1 MFYREK
7 RKGATLAYVIVV
19 LAIIAVIGTA
29 IVSLSL
35 TNYKAMIVHGKKTQ
49 NLYMSESGLDKV
61 QKALDILTAKAITY
75 GNDAVAKEDASLS
88 AEEDLKLGGNKTEDG
103 YKKISSEKE
112 ESQNKIFKKAYKEYI
127 IKQLNPNSE
136 VSKNEKVFLLQ
147 HNKVK
152 FNNNLIKMA
161 EEDKNK
167 EKNEEGNYDITL
179 IDINNKKVS
188 NGSILSGIL
197 NFKTISD
204 NDKKE
209 EISLRLD
216 SKFNVKESD
225 GDKNYKDVSLTFN
238 IEVPDYNGAYKI
250 EEFPLYNVCSN
261 GLVVGENLNVGTGST
276 LNVDGGIFVSANVV
290 KEKKFTIGSMVNKK
304 EGDGVVING
313 GTLSV
318 NNGSLVSKNDIR
330 LGGEGSNLKVG
341 CETEENKDNKSNLNL
356 NDESKKA
363 HSNLNNNLGVY
374 TGNLGIN
381 GNKIGFDKEVSN
393 GNIISNYP
401 VYAMNDLILNGE
413 KSSINLNCGFYGINS
428 NRSQDELTGKINNS
442 SAIIV
447 NTDDIG
453 SGSSINIGQEAII
466 MGTAYINTTP
476 EAYQTGESVSVKGN
490 YIAYTVDNGNV
501 EFKYYNPLQ
510 LAKLDSVDEKAK
522 YFKDN
527 IKNAKGNIHLDG
539 ISLPDNTT
547 SIGATISNN
556 EVKLNNKNATL
567 DNITDI
573 SINQVEKYEKAINY
587 IGSLINTKN
596 NENSEIEFPDQE
608 VRKIVDIKESDGKL
622 TKAIIYID
630 SKNDKGGT
638 LTIKDG
644 KSTEVRDNE
653 INLGN
658 GIGAGIIVTKKN
670 IILDSKDKNLK
681 LKFNGT
687 IITAGNLDVKESNK
701 IDLVYDDNI
710 IKKIISQ
717 NYDYFKNL
725 FRGQVCNNFITIKSQ
740 TNMSD
745 NTLNLVKTSNWEVN

>member
-75 GNDAVAKEDASLS
+75 GNDAVAKEDTSLS
-88 AEEDLKLGGNKTEDG
+88 AEEDLKSGDNKTEDG

-136 VSKNEKVFLLQ
+136 VIKNEKVFLLEN
-147 HNKVK
+147 NKVK
-152 FNNNLIKMA
+152 FNNNLIKMDK
-161 EEDKNK
+161 EDKNK

-179 IDINNKKVS
+179 IDINNKKIS
-188 NGSILSGIL
+188 NGSGLNGIL
-197 NFKTISD
+197 NFKTIPD

-261 GLVVGENLNVGTGST
+261 GLVVGENLNVGKGST

-341 CETEENKDNKSNLNL
+341 CETENNKSNLNL
-356 NDESKKA
+356 NDESKKS

-381 GNKIGFDKEVSN
+381 GDKIGFDKDVSK

-413 KSSINLNCGFYGINS
+413 KSSINLNEGFYGINS
-428 NRSQDELTGKINNS
+428 NRTEDKLTGKINNS

-466 MGTAYINTTP
+466 MGTAYINTKP

-527 IKNAKGNIHLDG
+527 IKNAKETTHLEG

-596 NENSEIEFPDQE
+596 NDNSEIEFPDKE
-608 VRKIVDIKESDGKL
+608 VRKIVDIKDSDGKL

-630 SKNDKGGT
+630 SENDKGGN
-638 LTIKDG
+638 LTIKYG
-644 KSTEVRDNE
+644 NSTDVTDNE
-653 INLGN
+653 ISLGN

-670 IILDSKDKNLK
+670 VILDSKDKS

-687 IITAGNLDVKESNK
+687 IITADNLDVKESKK
-701 IDLVYDDNI
+701 IDLVYDDNL

-717 NYDYFKNL
+717 NYDSFKNL

>member
-35 TNYKAMIVHGKKTQ
+35 TNYKAMIVHSKKTQ

-75 GNDAVAKEDASLS
+75 GNDAVAKEDTSLS
-88 AEEDLKLGGNKTEDG
+88 AEEDLKSGDNKTEDG

-136 VSKNEKVFLLQ
+136 VIKNEKVFLLEN
-147 HNKVK
+147 NKVK
-152 FNNNLIKMA
+152 FNNNLIKMDK
-161 EEDKNK
+161 EDKNK

-179 IDINNKKVS
+179 IDINNKKIS
-188 NGSILSGIL
+188 NGSSLSGIL

-261 GLVVGENLNVGTGST
+261 GLVVGENLNVGKGST

-341 CETEENKDNKSNLNL
+341 CETENNKSNLNL
-356 NDESKKA
+356 NDESKKS

-381 GNKIGFDKEVSN
+381 GDKIGFDKDVSK

-413 KSSINLNCGFYGINS
+413 KSSINLNEGFYGINS
-428 NRSQDELTGKINNS
+428 NRTEDKLTGKINNS

-466 MGTAYINTTP
+466 MGTAYINTKP

-527 IKNAKGNIHLDG
+527 IKNAKETTHLEG

-596 NENSEIEFPDQE
+596 NDNSEIEFPDKE
-608 VRKIVDIKESDGKL
+608 VRKIVDIKDSDGKL

-630 SKNDKGGT
+630 SENDKGGN
-638 LTIKDG
+638 LTIKYG
-644 KSTEVRDNE
+644 NSTDVTDNE
-653 INLGN
+653 ISLGN

-670 IILDSKDKNLK
+670 VILDSKDKS

-687 IITAGNLDVKESNK
+687 IITADNLDVKESKK
-701 IDLVYDDNI
+701 IDLVYDDNL

-717 NYDYFKNL
+717 NYDSFKNL

>member
-1 MFYREK
+1 MFCRKK

-88 AEEDLKLGGNKTEDG
+88 SEEDLKSGGNKTDDG

-136 VSKNEKVFLLQ
+136 VSKNEKVFLLEN
-147 HNKVK
+147 NKVK

-188 NGSILSGIL
+188 NGSGLSGIL
-197 NFKTISD
+197 NFKTTSD
-204 NDKKE
+204 KDKKE
-209 EISLRLD
+209 EVSLRLD

-225 GDKNYKDVSLTFN
+225 GNKNYKDVSLTFN

-261 GLVVGENLNVGTGST
+261 GLVVGENLNIGTGST
-276 LNVDGGIFVSANVV
+276 LNVEGGIFVSANVV
-290 KEKKFTIGSMVNKK
+290 KDKEDLTSGNIVNKK
-304 EGDGVVING
+304 DGDGVVING

-341 CETEENKDNKSNLNL
+341 CETENSENNKSNLNL
-356 NDESKKA
+356 NDESKKSN
-363 HSNLNNNLGVY
+363 SNLNNNLGVY

-381 GNKIGFDKEVSN
+381 GDKIGFDKDVSK

-413 KSSINLNCGFYGINS
+413 KSSINLNDGFYGLNS
-428 NRSQDELTGKINNS
+428 NRTEDKLTGKINNS

-453 SGSSINIGQEAII
+453 NGSSIKIGQEAII
-466 MGTAYINTTP
+466 MGTAYINTKP

-490 YIAYTVDNGNV
+490 YIAYTVDDGKV

-527 IKNAKGNIHLDG
+527 IKNAKETIHLDG
-539 ISLPDNTT
+539 ISLPNNTT

-556 EVKLNNKNATL
+556 EVRQNNDNL
-567 DNITDI
+567 DKTTGVR
-573 SINQVEKYEKAINY
+573 INQVNQYEKAINY
-587 IGSLINTKN
+587 IGSLINKTN
-596 NENSEIEFPDQE
+596 NDNSEIEFPDKE
-608 VRKIVDIKESDGKL
+608 VRKIVNIKESDGKL

-630 SKNDKGGT
+630 SKDDKGGN
-638 LTIKDG
+638 LTIKYG
-644 KSTEVRDNE
+644 NSTDVTDNE

-670 IILDSKDKNLK
+670 VILDSKDKS

-687 IITAGNLDVKESNK
+687 IITADNLDVKESKK

-717 NYDYFKNL
+717 NYNYFKNL

>member
-75 GNDAVAKEDASLS
+75 GNDAVAKEDTSLS
-88 AEEDLKLGGNKTEDG
+88 AEEDLKSGDNKTEDG

-136 VSKNEKVFLLQ
+136 VIKNEKVFLLEN
-147 HNKVK
+147 NKVK
-152 FNNNLIKMA
+152 FNNNLIKMDK
-161 EEDKNK
+161 EDKNK

-188 NGSILSGIL
+188 NGSGLNGIL
-197 NFKTISD
+197 NFKTIPD
-204 NDKKE
+204 DDKKE

-261 GLVVGENLNVGTGST
+261 GLVVGENLNVGKGST

-341 CETEENKDNKSNLNL
+341 CETENNKSNLNL
-356 NDESKKA
+356 NDESKKS

-381 GNKIGFDKEVSN
+381 GDKIGFDKDVSK

-413 KSSINLNCGFYGINS
+413 KSSINLNEGFYGINS
-428 NRSQDELTGKINNS
+428 NRTEDKLTGKINNS

-466 MGTAYINTTP
+466 MGTAYINTKP

-527 IKNAKGNIHLDG
+527 IKNAKETTHLEG

-596 NENSEIEFPDQE
+596 NENSEIEFPDKE
-608 VRKIVDIKESDGKL
+608 VRKIVDIKDSDGKL

-630 SKNDKGGT
+630 SENDKGGN
-638 LTIKDG
+638 LTIKYG
-644 KSTEVRDNE
+644 NSTDVTDNE
-653 INLGN
+653 ISLGN

-670 IILDSKDKNLK
+670 VILDSKDKS

-687 IITAGNLDVKESNK
+687 IITADNLDVKESKK
-701 IDLVYDDNI
+701 IDLVYDDNL

-717 NYDYFKNL
+717 NYDSFKNL

>member
-1 MFYREK
+1 MFYSKK

-88 AEEDLKLGGNKTEDG
+88 AEEDLKSGGNKTEDG

-261 GLVVGENLNVGTGST
+261 GLVVGENLNVGTKST

-330 LGGEGSNLKVG
+330 LGGKDSNLKVG
-341 CETEENKDNKSNLNL
+341 CETEENKNNKSNLNL

-413 KSSINLNCGFYGINS
+413 KSSINLNDGFYGINS

-453 SGSSINIGQEAII
+453 NGSSINIGQEAII

-510 LAKLDSVDEKAK
+510 LAKLDSVDEKSK

-527 IKNAKGNIHLDG
+527 IKNANGTIHLDG

-573 SINQVEKYEKAINY
+573 SINQVDKYEKAINY

-596 NENSEIEFPDQE
+596 NDNSEIEFPDKE

-670 IILDSKDKNLK
+670 VILDSKNKN

-687 IITAGNLDVKESNK
+687 IITAGNLDVKGSNK
-701 IDLVYDDNI
+701 IDLIYDDNI

-717 NYDYFKNL
+717 NYDSFKNL

-745 NTLNLVKTSNWEVN
+745 NTLNLVKTSNWKVN

>member
-75 GNDAVAKEDASLS
+75 GNDAVAKEDTSLS
-88 AEEDLKLGGNKTEDG
+88 AEEDLKSGDNKTEDG

-136 VSKNEKVFLLQ
+136 VIKNEKVFLLEN
-147 HNKVK
+147 NKVK
-152 FNNNLIKMA
+152 FNNNLIKMDK
-161 EEDKNK
+161 EDKNK

-179 IDINNKKVS
+179 IDINNKKIS
-188 NGSILSGIL
+188 NGSSLSGIL

-261 GLVVGENLNVGTGST
+261 GLVVGENLNVGKGST

-341 CETEENKDNKSNLNL
+341 CETENNKSNLNL
-356 NDESKKA
+356 NDESKKS

-381 GNKIGFDKEVSN
+381 GDKIGFDKDVSK

-413 KSSINLNCGFYGINS
+413 KSSINLNEGFYGINS
-428 NRSQDELTGKINNS
+428 NRTEDKLTGKINNS

-466 MGTAYINTTP
+466 MGTAYINTKP

-527 IKNAKGNIHLDG
+527 IKNAKETTHLEG

-596 NENSEIEFPDQE
+596 NDNSEIEFPDKE
-608 VRKIVDIKESDGKL
+608 VRKIVDIKDSDGKL

-630 SKNDKGGT
+630 SENDKGGN
-638 LTIKDG
+638 LTIKYG
-644 KSTEVRDNE
+644 NSTDVTDNE
-653 INLGN
+653 ISLGN

-670 IILDSKDKNLK
+670 VILDSKDKS

-687 IITAGNLDVKESNK
+687 IITADNLDVKESKK
-701 IDLVYDDNI
+701 IDLVYDDNL

-717 NYDYFKNL
+717 NYDSFKNL

>member
-1 MFYREK
+1 MFYSKK

-88 AEEDLKLGGNKTEDG
+88 SEEDLKSGGNKTDDG

-136 VSKNEKVFLLQ
+136 VSKNEKVFLLEN
-147 HNKVK
+147 NKVK

-188 NGSILSGIL
+188 NGSGLSGIL
-197 NFKTISD
+197 NFKTTSD
-204 NDKKE
+204 KDKNE
-209 EISLRLD
+209 EVSLRLD

-225 GDKNYKDVSLTFN
+225 GHKNYKDVSLTFN

-261 GLVVGENLNVGTGST
+261 GLVIGENLNIGTGST
-276 LNVDGGIFVSANVV
+276 LNVEGGIFVSANVV
-290 KEKKFTIGSMVNKK
+290 KDKEDLTSGNMVNKK
-304 EGDGVVING
+304 DGDGVVING

-341 CETEENKDNKSNLNL
+341 CETENSKNNKSNLNL
-356 NDESKKA
+356 NDESKKSN
-363 HSNLNNNLGVY
+363 SNLNNNLGVY

-381 GNKIGFDKEVSN
+381 GDKIGFDKDVSK

-413 KSSINLNCGFYGINS
+413 KSSINLNDGFYGLNS
-428 NRSQDELTGKINNS
+428 NRTEDKLTGKINNS

-453 SGSSINIGQEAII
+453 NGSSIKIGQEAII
-466 MGTAYINTTP
+466 MGTAYINTKP
-476 EAYQTGESVSVKGN
+476 EAYQTGESVSIKGN

-527 IKNAKGNIHLDG
+527 IKNAKGTIHLDG
-539 ISLPDNTT
+539 ISLPNNTT

-556 EVKLNNKNATL
+556 EVRQNNDNL
-567 DNITDI
+567 DKTTGVR
-573 SINQVEKYEKAINY
+573 INQVNQYEKAINY
-587 IGSLINTKN
+587 IGSLINTTN
-596 NENSEIEFPDQE
+596 NDNSEIEFPDKE
-608 VRKIVDIKESDGKL
+608 VRKIVNIKESDGKL

-630 SKNDKGGT
+630 SKNDKDGN
-638 LTIKDG
+638 LTIKYGD
-644 KSTEVRDNE
+644 STDVTDNE

-670 IILDSKDKNLK
+670 VILDSKDKS

-687 IITAGNLDVKESNK
+687 IITAGNLDVKGSNK

-717 NYDYFKNL
+717 NYNYSKNL

>member
-1 MFYREK
+1 
-7 RKGATLAYVIVV
+7 
-19 LAIIAVIGTA
+19 
-29 IVSLSL
+29 
-35 TNYKAMIVHGKKTQ
+35 
-49 NLYMSESGLDKV
+49 
-61 QKALDILTAKAITY
+61 
-75 GNDAVAKEDASLS
+75 
-88 AEEDLKLGGNKTEDG
+88 
-103 YKKISSEKE
+103 
-112 ESQNKIFKKAYKEYI
+112 
-127 IKQLNPNSE
+127 
-136 VSKNEKVFLLQ
+136 
-147 HNKVK
+147 
-152 FNNNLIKMA
+152 
-161 EEDKNK
+161 NK

-188 NGSILSGIL
+188 NGSGLNGIL
-197 NFKTISD
+197 NFKTIPD
-204 NDKKE
+204 DDKKE

-216 SKFNVKESD
+216 SKFNVKELD

-341 CETEENKDNKSNLNL
+341 CETENNKSNLNL
-356 NDESKKA
+356 NDESKKS

-381 GNKIGFDKEVSN
+381 GDKIGFDKDVSK

-413 KSSINLNCGFYGINS
+413 KSSINLNEGFYGINS
-428 NRSQDELTGKINNS
+428 NRTEDKLTGKINNS

-466 MGTAYINTTP
+466 MGTAYINTKP

-527 IKNAKGNIHLDG
+527 IKNAKETTHLEG

-596 NENSEIEFPDQE
+596 NDNSEIEFPDKE
-608 VRKIVDIKESDGKL
+608 VRKIVDIKDSDGKL

-630 SKNDKGGT
+630 SENDKGGN
-638 LTIKDG
+638 LTIKYG
-644 KSTEVRDNE
+644 NSTDVTDNE
-653 INLGN
+653 ISLGN

-670 IILDSKDKNLK
+670 VILDSKDKS

-687 IITAGNLDVKESNK
+687 IITADNLDVKESKK
-701 IDLVYDDNI
+701 IDLVYDDNL

-717 NYDYFKNL
+717 NYDSFK
-725 FRGQVCNNFITIKSQ
+725 
-740 TNMSD
+740 
-745 NTLNLVKTSNWEVN
+745 

>member
-1 MFYREK
+1 MFYSKK

-75 GNDAVAKEDASLS
+75 GNDAVAKEDALLS
-88 AEEDLKLGGNKTEDG
+88 SEEDLKSGGNKTEDG

-188 NGSILSGIL
+188 NGSSLSGSL

-276 LNVDGGIFVSANVV
+276 LNVDGGIFVSANVI

-596 NENSEIEFPDQE
+596 NDNSEIEFPDQE

-670 IILDSKDKNLK
+670 VILDSKN

-687 IITAGNLDVKESNK
+687 IITAGNLDVKESKK

-717 NYDYFKNL
+717 NYDSFKNL

>member
-75 GNDAVAKEDASLS
+75 GNDAVAKEDTSLS
-88 AEEDLKLGGNKTEDG
+88 AEEDLKSGDNKTEDG

-136 VSKNEKVFLLQ
+136 VIKNEKVFLLEN
-147 HNKVK
+147 NKVK
-152 FNNNLIKMA
+152 FNNNLIKMDK
-161 EEDKNK
+161 EDKNK

-179 IDINNKKVS
+179 IDINNKKIS
-188 NGSILSGIL
+188 NGSSLSGIL

-261 GLVVGENLNVGTGST
+261 GLVVGENLNVGKGST

-341 CETEENKDNKSNLNL
+341 CETENNKSNLNL
-356 NDESKKA
+356 NDESKKS

-381 GNKIGFDKEVSN
+381 GDKIGFDKDVSK

-413 KSSINLNCGFYGINS
+413 KSSINLNEGFYGINS
-428 NRSQDELTGKINNS
+428 NRTEDKLTGKINNS

-466 MGTAYINTTP
+466 MGTAYINTKP

-510 LAKLDSVDEKAK
+510 LVKLNSVDEKAK

-527 IKNAKGNIHLDG
+527 IKNAKGTTHLEG

-596 NENSEIEFPDQE
+596 NENSEIEFPDKE
-608 VRKIVDIKESDGKL
+608 VRKIVDIKDSDGKL

-630 SKNDKGGT
+630 SENDKGGN
-638 LTIKDG
+638 LTIKYG
-644 KSTEVRDNE
+644 NSTDVTDNE
-653 INLGN
+653 ISLGN

-670 IILDSKDKNLK
+670 VILDSKDKS

-687 IITAGNLDVKESNK
+687 IITAGNLDVKESK
-701 IDLVYDDNI
+701 KFDLVYDDNI

-717 NYDYFKNL
+717 NYDSFKNL

>member
-1 MFYREK
+1 MFCRKK

-88 AEEDLKLGGNKTEDG
+88 SEEDLKSGGNKTDDG

-127 IKQLNPNSE
+127 IKELNPNSE
-136 VSKNEKVFLLQ
+136 VSKNEKVFLLEN
-147 HNKVK
+147 NKVK

-188 NGSILSGIL
+188 NGSGLSGIL
-197 NFKTISD
+197 NFKTTSD
-204 NDKKE
+204 KDKKE
-209 EISLRLD
+209 EVSLRLD

-225 GDKNYKDVSLTFN
+225 GNKNYKDVSLTFN

-261 GLVVGENLNVGTGST
+261 GLVVGENLNIGTGST

-290 KEKKFTIGSMVNKK
+290 KDKEDLTSGNIVNKK
-304 EGDGVVING
+304 DGDGVVING

-341 CETEENKDNKSNLNL
+341 CETENSKNNKSNL
-356 NDESKKA
+356 NDESKKSD
-363 HSNLNNNLGVY
+363 SNLNNNLGVY
-374 TGNLGIN
+374 TGNIGIN
-381 GNKIGFDKEVSN
+381 GDKIGFDKDVSK
-393 GNIISNYP
+393 GNITSNYP
-401 VYAMNDLILNGE
+401 VYAMNDLILNGK
-413 KSSINLNCGFYGINS
+413 KSSINLNDGFYGLNS
-428 NRSQDELTGKINNS
+428 NRTEDKLTGKINNS

-453 SGSSINIGQEAII
+453 NGSSIKIGQEAII
-466 MGTAYINTTP
+466 MGTAYINTKP

-510 LAKLDSVDEKAK
+510 LVKLDSVGEKAK

-527 IKNAKGNIHLDG
+527 VKNAKGTKHLDG
-539 ISLPDNTT
+539 ISLPNNTT

-556 EVKLNNKNATL
+556 EVRQNNDNL
-567 DNITDI
+567 DKTTGIR
-573 SINQVEKYEKAINY
+573 INQVNQYEKAINY
-587 IGSLINTKN
+587 IGSLINKTN
-596 NENSEIEFPDQE
+596 NDNSEIEFPDKE
-608 VRKIVDIKESDGKL
+608 VRKIVNIKESDGKL

-630 SKNDKGGT
+630 SKNDKGGN
-638 LTIKDG
+638 LKIKYG
-644 KSTEVRDNE
+644 NSTDVTDNE

-670 IILDSKDKNLK
+670 VILDSKDKS

-687 IITAGNLDVKESNK
+687 IITADNLDVKESKK

-717 NYDYFKNL
+717 NYNYFKNL

-745 NTLNLVKTSNWEVN
+745 NTLNLVKTSNWKVN

>member
-1 MFYREK
+1 MFYSKK

-88 AEEDLKLGGNKTEDG
+88 SEEDLKSGGNKTDDG

-136 VSKNEKVFLLQ
+136 VSKNEKVFLLEN
-147 HNKVK
+147 NKVK
-152 FNNNLIKMA
+152 FNNNLIKMP

-188 NGSILSGIL
+188 NGSGLSGIL
-197 NFKTISD
+197 NFKTTSD
-204 NDKKE
+204 KDKKE
-209 EISLRLD
+209 EVSLRLD

-225 GDKNYKDVSLTFN
+225 GNKNYKDVSLTFN

-261 GLVVGENLNVGTGST
+261 GLVVGENLNIGTGST

-290 KEKKFTIGSMVNKK
+290 KDKEDLTSGNMVNKK
-304 EGDGVVING
+304 DGDGVVING
-313 GTLSV
+313 GTLNV

-341 CETEENKDNKSNLNL
+341 CETENSKNNKSNLNL
-356 NDESKKA
+356 NDESKKSN
-363 HSNLNNNLGVY
+363 SNLNNNLGVY

-381 GNKIGFDKEVSN
+381 GDKIGFDKDVSK

-413 KSSINLNCGFYGINS
+413 KSSINLNDGFYGLNS
-428 NRSQDELTGKINNS
+428 NRTEDKLTGKINNS

-453 SGSSINIGQEAII
+453 NGSSIKIGQEAII
-466 MGTAYINTTP
+466 MGTAYINTKP
-476 EAYQTGESVSVKGN
+476 EAYQTGESVSIKGN
-490 YIAYTVDNGNV
+490 YIAYTVDNGNM

-527 IKNAKGNIHLDG
+527 IKNAKGTIHLDG
-539 ISLPDNTT
+539 ISLPNNTT

-556 EVKLNNKNATL
+556 EVRQNNDNL
-567 DNITDI
+567 DKTTGVR
-573 SINQVEKYEKAINY
+573 INQVNQYEKAINY
-587 IGSLINTKN
+587 IGSLINTTN
-596 NENSEIEFPDQE
+596 NDNSEIEFPDKE
-608 VRKIVDIKESDGKL
+608 VRKIVNIKESDGKL

-630 SKNDKGGT
+630 SKNDKDGN
-638 LTIKDG
+638 LTIKYGD
-644 KSTEVRDNE
+644 STDVTDNE

-670 IILDSKDKNLK
+670 VILDSKDKS

-687 IITAGNLDVKESNK
+687 IITAGNLDVKGSNK

-717 NYDYFKNL
+717 NYNYFKNL

>member
-1 MFYREK
+1 
-7 RKGATLAYVIVV
+7 
-19 LAIIAVIGTA
+19 
-29 IVSLSL
+29 
-35 TNYKAMIVHGKKTQ
+35 
-49 NLYMSESGLDKV
+49 
-61 QKALDILTAKAITY
+61 
-75 GNDAVAKEDASLS
+75 
-88 AEEDLKLGGNKTEDG
+88 
-103 YKKISSEKE
+103 
-112 ESQNKIFKKAYKEYI
+112 
-127 IKQLNPNSE
+127 
-136 VSKNEKVFLLQ
+136 
-147 HNKVK
+147 
-152 FNNNLIKMA
+152 
-161 EEDKNK
+161 
-167 EKNEEGNYDITL
+167 
-179 IDINNKKVS
+179 KKVS
-188 NGSILSGIL
+188 NGSSLSGSL

-204 NDKKE
+204 NDKNE

-304 EGDGVVING
+304 EGEGVVING

-341 CETEENKDNKSNLNL
+341 CETENNKSNLNL
-356 NDESKKA
+356 NDESKKS

-381 GNKIGFDKEVSN
+381 GNKIGFDKDVSK

-413 KSSINLNCGFYGINS
+413 KSSINLNGGFYGINS

-596 NENSEIEFPDQE
+596 NDNSEIEFPDKE

-670 IILDSKDKNLK
+670 VILDSKN

-687 IITAGNLDVKESNK
+687 IITAGNLDVKESK
-701 IDLVYDDNI
+701 KFDLVYDDNI

-717 NYDYFKNL
+717 NYDSFKNL

-745 NTLNLVKTSNWEVN
+745 NTLNLVKTSNWKVN

>member
-179 IDINNKKVS
+179 IDINNKNVS
-188 NGSILSGIL
+188 NGSSLSGSL

-341 CETEENKDNKSNLNL
+341 CETEENKNNKSNLNL
-356 NDESKKA
+356 NDESKKS

-381 GNKIGFDKEVSN
+381 GNKIGFDKDVSK

-413 KSSINLNCGFYGINS
+413 KSSINLNGGFYGINS

-510 LAKLDSVDEKAK
+510 LAKLDSVDEKSK

-527 IKNAKGNIHLDG
+527 IKNANGTIHLDG

-573 SINQVEKYEKAINY
+573 SINQVDKYEKAINY

-596 NENSEIEFPDQE
+596 NDNSEIEFPDKE

-630 SKNDKGGT
+630 SKNDKGGI

-670 IILDSKDKNLK
+670 VILDSKNKN

-687 IITAGNLDVKESNK
+687 IITADNLDVKESKK

-717 NYDYFKNL
+717 NYDSFKNL

>member
-1 MFYREK
+1 MSYSKK

-88 AEEDLKLGGNKTEDG
+88 AEEDLKSGGNKTEDG

-188 NGSILSGIL
+188 NGSSLSGSL

-204 NDKKE
+204 NDKNE

-304 EGDGVVING
+304 EGEGVVING

-341 CETEENKDNKSNLNL
+341 CETEENKNNKSNLNL

-381 GNKIGFDKEVSN
+381 GNKIGFDKDVSK

-413 KSSINLNCGFYGINS
+413 KSSINLNGGFYGINS

-453 SGSSINIGQEAII
+453 NGSSIKIGQEAII

-527 IKNAKGNIHLDG
+527 IKNAKGTIRLDG

-596 NENSEIEFPDQE
+596 NDNSEIEFPDKE
-608 VRKIVDIKESDGKL
+608 VRKIVDIKESNGKL

-638 LTIKDG
+638 LTIKYG
-644 KSTEVRDNE
+644 TSTEVRDNE

-670 IILDSKDKNLK
+670 VILDSKN

-687 IITAGNLDVKESNK
+687 IITAGNLDVKESK
-701 IDLVYDDNI
+701 KFDLVYDDNI

-717 NYDYFKNL
+717 NYDSFKNL

-745 NTLNLVKTSNWEVN
+745 NTLNLVKTSNWKVN

>member
-1 MFYREK
+1 MFCRKK

-88 AEEDLKLGGNKTEDG
+88 SEEDLKSGGNKTDDG

-127 IKQLNPNSE
+127 IKELNPNSE
-136 VSKNEKVFLLQ
+136 VSKNEKVFLLEN
-147 HNKVK
+147 NKVK

-188 NGSILSGIL
+188 NGSGLSGIL
-197 NFKTISD
+197 NFKTTSD
-204 NDKKE
+204 KDKKE
-209 EISLRLD
+209 EVSLRLD

-225 GDKNYKDVSLTFN
+225 GNKNYKDVSLTFN

-261 GLVVGENLNVGTGST
+261 GLVVGENLNIGTGST
-276 LNVDGGIFVSANVV
+276 LNVDGGIFVSANGV
-290 KEKKFTIGSMVNKK
+290 KDKEDLTSGNMVNKK
-304 EGDGVVING
+304 DGDGIVING

-341 CETEENKDNKSNLNL
+341 CETENSENNKSNLNL
-356 NDESKKA
+356 NDESKKSN
-363 HSNLNNNLGVY
+363 SNLNNNLGVY

-381 GNKIGFDKEVSN
+381 GDKIGFDKDVSK

-401 VYAMNDLILNGE
+401 VYAMNDLILNGK
-413 KSSINLNCGFYGINS
+413 KSSINLNDGFYGLNS
-428 NRSQDELTGKINNS
+428 NRTEDKLTGKINNS

-453 SGSSINIGQEAII
+453 NGSSIKIGQEAII
-466 MGTAYINTTP
+466 MGTAYINTKP

-527 IKNAKGNIHLDG
+527 IKNAKGTIHLDG
-539 ISLPDNTT
+539 ISLPNNTT

-556 EVKLNNKNATL
+556 EVRQNNDNL
-567 DNITDI
+567 DKTTGIR
-573 SINQVEKYEKAINY
+573 INQVNQYEKAINY
-587 IGSLINTKN
+587 IGSLINKTN
-596 NENSEIEFPDQE
+596 NDNSEIEFPDKE
-608 VRKIVDIKESDGKL
+608 VRKIVNIKESDGKL

-630 SKNDKGGT
+630 SKNDKGGN
-638 LTIKDG
+638 LKIKYG
-644 KSTEVRDNE
+644 NSTDVTDNE
-653 INLGN
+653 INLEN

-670 IILDSKDKNLK
+670 VILDSKDKS

-687 IITAGNLDVKESNK
+687 IITADNLDVKESKK

-717 NYDYFKNL
+717 NYNYFKNL

>member
-75 GNDAVAKEDASLS
+75 GNDAVAKEDTSLS
-88 AEEDLKLGGNKTEDG
+88 AEEDLKSGDNKTEDG

-136 VSKNEKVFLLQ
+136 VIKNEKVFLLEN
-147 HNKVK
+147 NKVK
-152 FNNNLIKMA
+152 FNNNLIKMDK
-161 EEDKNK
+161 EDKNK

-179 IDINNKKVS
+179 IDINNKKIS
-188 NGSILSGIL
+188 NGSGLSGIL
-197 NFKTISD
+197 NFKTIPD
-204 NDKKE
+204 DDKKE

-225 GDKNYKDVSLTFN
+225 GDKNYKDISLTFN

-341 CETEENKDNKSNLNL
+341 CETENNKSNLNL
-356 NDESKKA
+356 NDESKKS
-363 HSNLNNNLGVY
+363 HSNLKNNLGVY

-381 GNKIGFDKEVSN
+381 GDKIGFDKDVSK

-413 KSSINLNCGFYGINS
+413 KSSINLNEGFYGLNS
-428 NRSQDELTGKINNS
+428 NRTEDKLTGKINNS

-453 SGSSINIGQEAII
+453 NGSSINIRQEAII
-466 MGTAYINTTP
+466 MGTAYINTKP

-527 IKNAKGNIHLDG
+527 IKNAKGTIHLEG

-587 IGSLINTKN
+587 IGGLINTKN
-596 NENSEIEFPDQE
+596 NNNSEIEFPDKE
-608 VRKIVDIKESDGKL
+608 VRKIVDIKDSDGKL

-630 SKNDKGGT
+630 SENDKGGN
-638 LTIKDG
+638 LTIKYG
-644 KSTEVRDNE
+644 NSTDVTDNE
-653 INLGN
+653 ISLGN

-670 IILDSKDKNLK
+670 VILDSKDKS

-687 IITAGNLDVKESNK
+687 IITADNLDVKESKK
-701 IDLVYDDNI
+701 IDLVYDDNL

-717 NYDYFKNL
+717 NYDSFKNL

>member
-75 GNDAVAKEDASLS
+75 GNDAVAKEDTSLS
-88 AEEDLKLGGNKTEDG
+88 AEEDLKSGDNKTEDG

-136 VSKNEKVFLLQ
+136 VIKNEKVFLLEN
-147 HNKVK
+147 NKVK
-152 FNNNLIKMA
+152 FNNNLIKMDK
-161 EEDKNK
+161 EDKNK

-188 NGSILSGIL
+188 NGSSLSGIL
-197 NFKTISD
+197 NFKTIPD
-204 NDKKE
+204 DDKKE

-216 SKFNVKESD
+216 SKFNVKELD

-341 CETEENKDNKSNLNL
+341 CETENNKSNLNL
-356 NDESKKA
+356 NDESKKS
-363 HSNLNNNLGVY
+363 HINLNNNLGVY

-381 GNKIGFDKEVSN
+381 GDKIGFDKDVSK

-413 KSSINLNCGFYGINS
+413 KSSINLNEGFYGLNS
-428 NRSQDELTGKINNS
+428 NRTEDKLTGKINNS

-453 SGSSINIGQEAII
+453 NGSSINIRQEAII
-466 MGTAYINTTP
+466 MGTAYINTKP

-527 IKNAKGNIHLDG
+527 IKNAKETTHLEG

-587 IGSLINTKN
+587 IGGLINTKN
-596 NENSEIEFPDQE
+596 NNNSEIEFPDKE
-608 VRKIVDIKESDGKL
+608 VRKIVDIKDSDGKL

-630 SKNDKGGT
+630 SENDKGGN
-638 LTIKDG
+638 LTIKYG
-644 KSTEVRDNE
+644 NSTDVTDNE
-653 INLGN
+653 ISLGN

-670 IILDSKDKNLK
+670 VILDSKN

-687 IITAGNLDVKESNK
+687 IITAGNLDLKESK
-701 IDLVYDDNI
+701 KVDLVYDDNI

-717 NYDYFKNL
+717 NYDSFKNL

>member
-1 MFYREK
+1 MFYSKK

-75 GNDAVAKEDASLS
+75 GNDAVAKEDALLS
-88 AEEDLKLGGNKTEDG
+88 SEEDLKSGGNKTEDG

-188 NGSILSGIL
+188 NGSSLSGSL

-276 LNVDGGIFVSANVV
+276 LNVDGGIFVSANVI

-341 CETEENKDNKSNLNL
+341 CETEENKNNKSNLNL
-356 NDESKKA
+356 NDESKKS

-381 GNKIGFDKEVSN
+381 GNKIGFDKDVSK

-413 KSSINLNCGFYGINS
+413 KSSINLNGGFYGINS

-527 IKNAKGNIHLDG
+527 IKNAKGTIHLDG

-587 IGSLINTKN
+587 IGNLINTKN
-596 NENSEIEFPDQE
+596 NDNSEIEFPDKE

-644 KSTEVRDNE
+644 KSTEIRDNE

-670 IILDSKDKNLK
+670 VILDSKN

-687 IITAGNLDVKESNK
+687 IITADNLDVKGSNK

-717 NYDYFKNL
+717 NYDSFKNL

>member
-75 GNDAVAKEDASLS
+75 GNDAVAKEDTSLS
-88 AEEDLKLGGNKTEDG
+88 AEEDLKSGGNKTEDG

-136 VSKNEKVFLLQ
+136 VIKNEKVFLLEN
-147 HNKVK
+147 NKVK
-152 FNNNLIKMA
+152 FNNNLIKMDK
-161 EEDKNK
+161 EDKNK

-188 NGSILSGIL
+188 NGSGLSGIL

-261 GLVVGENLNVGTGST
+261 GLVVGENLNVGKGST

-341 CETEENKDNKSNLNL
+341 CETENNKSNLNL
-356 NDESKKA
+356 NDESKKS

-381 GNKIGFDKEVSN
+381 GDKIGFDKDVSK

-413 KSSINLNCGFYGINS
+413 KSSINLNEGFYGINS
-428 NRSQDELTGKINNS
+428 NRTEDKLTGKINNS

-466 MGTAYINTTP
+466 MGTAYINTKP

-527 IKNAKGNIHLDG
+527 IKNAKETTHLEG

-596 NENSEIEFPDQE
+596 NDNSEIEFPDKE
-608 VRKIVDIKESDGKL
+608 VRKIVDIKDSDGKL

-630 SKNDKGGT
+630 SENDKGGN
-638 LTIKDG
+638 LTIKYG
-644 KSTEVRDNE
+644 NSTDVTDNE
-653 INLGN
+653 ISLGN

-670 IILDSKDKNLK
+670 VILDSKDKS

-687 IITAGNLDVKESNK
+687 IITAGNLDLKESKK
-701 IDLVYDDNI
+701 IDLVYDDNL

-717 NYDYFKNL
+717 NYDSFKNL

>member
-1 MFYREK
+1 MFYSKK

-88 AEEDLKLGGNKTEDG
+88 AEEDLKSGGNKTEDG

-261 GLVVGENLNVGTGST
+261 GLVVGENLNVGTKST

-330 LGGEGSNLKVG
+330 LGGKDSNLKVG
-341 CETEENKDNKSNLNL
+341 CETEENKNNKSNLNL

-413 KSSINLNCGFYGINS
+413 KSSINLNDGFYGINS

-453 SGSSINIGQEAII
+453 NGSSINIGQEAII

-510 LAKLDSVDEKAK
+510 LAKLDSVDEKSK

-527 IKNAKGNIHLDG
+527 IKNANGTIHLDG

-573 SINQVEKYEKAINY
+573 SINQVDKYEKAINY

-596 NENSEIEFPDQE
+596 NDNSEIEFPDKE

-670 IILDSKDKNLK
+670 VILDSKN

-687 IITAGNLDVKESNK
+687 IITAGNLDVKESK
-701 IDLVYDDNI
+701 KFDLVYDDNI

-717 NYDYFKNL
+717 NYDSFKNL

-745 NTLNLVKTSNWEVN
+745 NTLNLVKTSNWKVN

>member
-1 MFYREK
+1 MFCRKK

-88 AEEDLKLGGNKTEDG
+88 SEEDLKSGDNKTDDG

-136 VSKNEKVFLLQ
+136 VSKNEKVFLLEN
-147 HNKVK
+147 NKVK

-188 NGSILSGIL
+188 NGSGLSGIL
-197 NFKTISD
+197 NFKTTSD
-204 NDKKE
+204 KDKKE
-209 EISLRLD
+209 EVSLRLD

-225 GDKNYKDVSLTFN
+225 GNKNYKDVSLTFN

-261 GLVVGENLNVGTGST
+261 GLVVGENLNIGTGST

-290 KEKKFTIGSMVNKK
+290 KDKEDLTSGNMVNKK
-304 EGDGVVING
+304 DGDGVVING

-341 CETEENKDNKSNLNL
+341 CETENSENNKSNLNL
-356 NDESKKA
+356 NDESKKSN
-363 HSNLNNNLGVY
+363 SNLNNNLGVY

-381 GNKIGFDKEVSN
+381 GDKIGFDKDVSK

-401 VYAMNDLILNGE
+401 VYAMNDLILNGK
-413 KSSINLNCGFYGINS
+413 KSSINLNDGFYGLNS
-428 NRSQDELTGKINNS
+428 NRTEDKLTGKINNS

-453 SGSSINIGQEAII
+453 NGSSIKIGQEAII
-466 MGTAYINTTP
+466 MGTAYINTKP

-510 LAKLDSVDEKAK
+510 LVKLDSVGEKAK

-527 IKNAKGNIHLDG
+527 VKNAKGTKHLDG
-539 ISLPDNTT
+539 ISLPNNTT

-556 EVKLNNKNATL
+556 EVRQNNDNL
-567 DNITDI
+567 DKTTGVR
-573 SINQVEKYEKAINY
+573 INQVDKYEKAINY

-596 NENSEIEFPDQE
+596 NDNSEIEFPDQQ

-638 LTIKDG
+638 LTIKYG
-644 KSTEVRDNE
+644 NSTDVTDNE

-670 IILDSKDKNLK
+670 VILDSKDKS

-687 IITAGNLDVKESNK
+687 IITADNLDVKESKK

-717 NYDYFKNL
+717 NYNYFKNL

>member
-1 MFYREK
+1 MFCRKK

-88 AEEDLKLGGNKTEDG
+88 SEEDLKSGGNKTDDG

-136 VSKNEKVFLLQ
+136 VSKNEKVFLLEN
-147 HNKVK
+147 NKVK

-188 NGSILSGIL
+188 NGSGLSGIL
-197 NFKTISD
+197 NFKTTSD
-204 NDKKE
+204 KDKKE
-209 EISLRLD
+209 EVSLRLD

-225 GDKNYKDVSLTFN
+225 GHKNYKDVSLTFN

-261 GLVVGENLNVGTGST
+261 GLVVGENLNIGTGST

-290 KEKKFTIGSMVNKK
+290 KDKEDLTSGNMVNKK
-304 EGDGVVING
+304 DGDGVVING

-341 CETEENKDNKSNLNL
+341 CETENSKNNKSNL
-356 NDESKKA
+356 NDESKKSD
-363 HSNLNNNLGVY
+363 SNLNNNLGVY

-381 GNKIGFDKEVSN
+381 GDKIGFDKDVSK

-413 KSSINLNCGFYGINS
+413 KSSINLNDGFYGLNS
-428 NRSQDELTGKINNS
+428 NRTEDKLTGKINNS

-453 SGSSINIGQEAII
+453 NGSSIKIGQEAII
-466 MGTAYINTTP
+466 MGTAYINTKP

-490 YIAYTVDNGNV
+490 YIAYTVDDGKV

-527 IKNAKGNIHLDG
+527 IKNAKETIHLNG
-539 ISLPDNTT
+539 ISLPNNTT

-556 EVKLNNKNATL
+556 EVRQNNDNL
-567 DNITDI
+567 DKTTGIR
-573 SINQVEKYEKAINY
+573 INQVNQYEKAINY
-587 IGSLINTKN
+587 IGSLINTTN
-596 NENSEIEFPDQE
+596 NDNSEIEFPDKE
-608 VRKIVDIKESDGKL
+608 VRKIVNIKESDGKL

-630 SKNDKGGT
+630 SKNDKGGN
-638 LTIKDG
+638 LTIKYG
-644 KSTEVRDNE
+644 NSTDVTDNE

-670 IILDSKDKNLK
+670 VILDSKDKS

-687 IITAGNLDVKESNK
+687 IITADNLDVKESKK

-717 NYDYFKNL
+717 NYNYFKNL

>member
-75 GNDAVAKEDASLS
+75 GNDAVAKEDTSLS
-88 AEEDLKLGGNKTEDG
+88 AEEDLKSGDNKTEDG

-136 VSKNEKVFLLQ
+136 VIKNEKVFLLEN
-147 HNKVK
+147 NKVK
-152 FNNNLIKMA
+152 FNNNLIKMDK
-161 EEDKNK
+161 EDKNK
-167 EKNEEGNYDITL
+167 EGNYDITL

-188 NGSILSGIL
+188 NGSGLNGIL
-197 NFKTISD
+197 NFKTIPD

-261 GLVVGENLNVGTGST
+261 GLVVGENLNVGKGST

-341 CETEENKDNKSNLNL
+341 CETENNKSNLNL
-356 NDESKKA
+356 NDESKKS

-381 GNKIGFDKEVSN
+381 GDKIGFDKDVSK

-413 KSSINLNCGFYGINS
+413 KSSINLNEGFYGINS
-428 NRSQDELTGKINNS
+428 NRTEDKLTGKINNS

-453 SGSSINIGQEAII
+453 NGSSINIGQEAII
-466 MGTAYINTTP
+466 MGTAYINTKP

-510 LAKLDSVDEKAK
+510 LTKLDSVDEKAK

-527 IKNAKGNIHLDG
+527 IKNAKGTIHLEG

-596 NENSEIEFPDQE
+596 NDNSEIEFPDKE
-608 VRKIVDIKESDGKL
+608 VRKIVDIKDSDGKL

-630 SKNDKGGT
+630 SKNDKGGN
-638 LTIKDG
+638 LTIKYG
-644 KSTEVRDNE
+644 NSTDVTDNE
-653 INLGN
+653 ISLGN

-670 IILDSKDKNLK
+670 VILDSKN

-687 IITAGNLDVKESNK
+687 IITAGNLDLKESK
-701 IDLVYDDNI
+701 KVDLVYDDNI

-717 NYDYFKNL
+717 NYDSFKNL

>member
-1 MFYREK
+1 MFYSKK

-88 AEEDLKLGGNKTEDG
+88 AEEDLKSGGNKTEDG

-188 NGSILSGIL
+188 NGSSLSGIL

-276 LNVDGGIFVSANVV
+276 LNVDGGIFVSANVI

-330 LGGEGSNLKVG
+330 LGGEGSSLKVG
-341 CETEENKDNKSNLNL
+341 CETEENKNNKSNLNL
-356 NDESKKA
+356 NDESKKS

-381 GNKIGFDKEVSN
+381 GNKIGFDKDVSK

-413 KSSINLNCGFYGINS
+413 KSSINLNGGFYGINS

-466 MGTAYINTTP
+466 MGTAYINTKP

-527 IKNAKGNIHLDG
+527 IKNAKETTHLEG

-547 SIGATISNN
+547 SIVATISNN

-596 NENSEIEFPDQE
+596 NDNSEIEFPDQE
-608 VRKIVDIKESDGKL
+608 VRKIVDIKDSDGKL

-630 SKNDKGGT
+630 SKNDKGGN
-638 LTIKDG
+638 LTIKYG

-653 INLGN
+653 ISLGN

-670 IILDSKDKNLK
+670 VILDSKDRS

-687 IITAGNLDVKESNK
+687 IITAGNLDVKESKK
-701 IDLVYDDNI
+701 IDLVYDDNL

-717 NYDYFKNL
+717 NYDSFKNL

>member
-75 GNDAVAKEDASLS
+75 GNDAVAKEDTSLS
-88 AEEDLKLGGNKTEDG
+88 AEEDLKSGDNKTEDG

-136 VSKNEKVFLLQ
+136 VIKNEKVFLLEN
-147 HNKVK
+147 NKVK
-152 FNNNLIKMA
+152 FNNNLIKMDK
-161 EEDKNK
+161 EDKNK

-188 NGSILSGIL
+188 NGSSLSGIL
-197 NFKTISD
+197 NFKTIPD
-204 NDKKE
+204 DDKKE

-261 GLVVGENLNVGTGST
+261 GLVVGENLNIGTGST

-290 KEKKFTIGSMVNKK
+290 KEKKITIGSMVNKK

-341 CETEENKDNKSNLNL
+341 CETENNKSNLNL
-356 NDESKKA
+356 NDESKKS

-381 GNKIGFDKEVSN
+381 GDKIGFDKDVSK

-413 KSSINLNCGFYGINS
+413 KSSINLNEGFYGINS
-428 NRSQDELTGKINNS
+428 NRTEDKLTGKINNS

-453 SGSSINIGQEAII
+453 NGSSINIGQEAII
-466 MGTAYINTTP
+466 MGTAYINTKP

-527 IKNAKGNIHLDG
+527 IKNAKETTHLEG

-596 NENSEIEFPDQE
+596 NDNSEIEFPDKE
-608 VRKIVDIKESDGKL
+608 VRKIVDIKDSDGKL

-630 SKNDKGGT
+630 SKNDKGGN
-638 LTIKDG
+638 LTIKYG
-644 KSTEVRDNE
+644 NSTDVTDNE
-653 INLGN
+653 ISLGN

-670 IILDSKDKNLK
+670 VILDSKDRS

-687 IITAGNLDVKESNK
+687 IITAGNLDVKESK
-701 IDLVYDDNI
+701 KVDLVYDDNL

-717 NYDYFKNL
+717 NYDSFKNL

>member
-75 GNDAVAKEDASLS
+75 GNDAVAKEDTSLS
-88 AEEDLKLGGNKTEDG
+88 AEEDLKSGGNKTEDG

-136 VSKNEKVFLLQ
+136 VIKNEKVFLLEN
-147 HNKVK
+147 NKVK
-152 FNNNLIKMA
+152 FNNNLIKMDK
-161 EEDKNK
+161 EDKNK

-179 IDINNKKVS
+179 IDINNKKIS
-188 NGSILSGIL
+188 NGSSLSGIL

-261 GLVVGENLNVGTGST
+261 GLVVGENLNVGKGST

-341 CETEENKDNKSNLNL
+341 CETENNKSNLNL
-356 NDESKKA
+356 NDESKKS

-381 GNKIGFDKEVSN
+381 GDKIGFDKDVSK

-413 KSSINLNCGFYGINS
+413 KSSINLNEGFYGINS
-428 NRSQDELTGKINNS
+428 NRTEDKLTGKINNS

-466 MGTAYINTTP
+466 MGTAYINTKP

-527 IKNAKGNIHLDG
+527 IKNAKETTHLEG

-596 NENSEIEFPDQE
+596 NDNSEIEFPDKE
-608 VRKIVDIKESDGKL
+608 VRKIVDIKDSDGKL

-630 SKNDKGGT
+630 SENDKGGN
-638 LTIKDG
+638 LTIKYG
-644 KSTEVRDNE
+644 NSTDVTDNE
-653 INLGN
+653 ISLGN

-670 IILDSKDKNLK
+670 VILDSKDKS

-687 IITAGNLDVKESNK
+687 IITADNLDVKESKK
-701 IDLVYDDNI
+701 IDLVYDDNL

-717 NYDYFKNL
+717 NYDSFKNL

>member
-75 GNDAVAKEDASLS
+75 GNDAVAKEDTSLS
-88 AEEDLKLGGNKTEDG
+88 AEEDLKSGDNKTEDG

-136 VSKNEKVFLLQ
+136 VIKNEKVFLLEN
-147 HNKVK
+147 NKVK
-152 FNNNLIKMA
+152 FNNNLIKMDK
-161 EEDKNK
+161 EDKNK

-188 NGSILSGIL
+188 NGSGLNGIL
-197 NFKTISD
+197 NFKTIPD
-204 NDKKE
+204 DDKKE

-261 GLVVGENLNVGTGST
+261 GLVVGENLNVGKGST

-341 CETEENKDNKSNLNL
+341 CETENNKSNLNL
-356 NDESKKA
+356 NDESKKS

-381 GNKIGFDKEVSN
+381 GDKIGFDKDVSK

-413 KSSINLNCGFYGINS
+413 KSSINLNEGFYGINS
-428 NRSQDELTGKINNS
+428 NRTEDKLTGKINNS

-466 MGTAYINTTP
+466 MGTAYINTKP

-527 IKNAKGNIHLDG
+527 IKNAKETTHLEG

-596 NENSEIEFPDQE
+596 NDNSEIEFPDKE
-608 VRKIVDIKESDGKL
+608 VRKIVDIKDSDGKL

-630 SKNDKGGT
+630 SENDKGGN
-638 LTIKDG
+638 LTIKYG
-644 KSTEVRDNE
+644 NSTDVTDNE
-653 INLGN
+653 ISLGN

-670 IILDSKDKNLK
+670 VILDSKDKS

-687 IITAGNLDVKESNK
+687 IITAGNLDLKESK
-701 IDLVYDDNI
+701 KFDLVYDDNI

-717 NYDYFKNL
+717 NYDSFKNL

>member
-1 MFYREK
+1 MFYSKK

-88 AEEDLKLGGNKTEDG
+88 SEEDLKSGGNKTDDG

-136 VSKNEKVFLLQ
+136 VSKNEKVFLLEN
-147 HNKVK
+147 NKVK

-188 NGSILSGIL
+188 NGSGLSGIL
-197 NFKTISD
+197 NFKTTSD
-204 NDKKE
+204 KDKNE
-209 EISLRLD
+209 EVSLRLD

-225 GDKNYKDVSLTFN
+225 GHKNYKDVSLTFN

-261 GLVVGENLNVGTGST
+261 GLVIGENLNIGTGST
-276 LNVDGGIFVSANVV
+276 LNVEGGIFVSANVV
-290 KEKKFTIGSMVNKK
+290 KDKEDLTSGNMVNKK
-304 EGDGVVING
+304 DGDGVVING

-341 CETEENKDNKSNLNL
+341 CETENSKNNKSNLNL
-356 NDESKKA
+356 NDESKKSN
-363 HSNLNNNLGVY
+363 SNLNNNLGVY

-381 GNKIGFDKEVSN
+381 GDKIGFDKDVSK

-413 KSSINLNCGFYGINS
+413 KSSINLNDGFYGLNS
-428 NRSQDELTGKINNS
+428 NRTEDKLTGKINNS

-453 SGSSINIGQEAII
+453 NGSSIKIGQEAII
-466 MGTAYINTTP
+466 MGTAYINTKP
-476 EAYQTGESVSVKGN
+476 EAYQTGESVSIKGN

-527 IKNAKGNIHLDG
+527 IKNAKGTIHLDG
-539 ISLPDNTT
+539 ISLPNNTT

-556 EVKLNNKNATL
+556 EVRQNNDNL
-567 DNITDI
+567 DKTTGVR
-573 SINQVEKYEKAINY
+573 INQVNQYEKAINY
-587 IGSLINTKN
+587 IGSLINTTN
-596 NENSEIEFPDQE
+596 NDNSEIEFPDKE
-608 VRKIVDIKESDGKL
+608 VRKIVNIKESDGKL

-630 SKNDKGGT
+630 SKNDKDGN
-638 LTIKDG
+638 LTIKYGD
-644 KSTEVRDNE
+644 STDVTDNE

-670 IILDSKDKNLK
+670 VILDSKDKS

-687 IITAGNLDVKESNK
+687 IITAGNLDVKGSNK

-717 NYDYFKNL
+717 NYNYFKNL

>member
-1 MFYREK
+1 MFYSKK

-167 EKNEEGNYDITL
+167 EKNKEGNYDITL

-188 NGSILSGIL
+188 NGSSLSGIL
-197 NFKTISD
+197 NFKTISN

-261 GLVVGENLNVGTGST
+261 GLVVGENLNVGTKST

-290 KEKKFTIGSMVNKK
+290 KDKKFTIGSMVNKK

-341 CETEENKDNKSNLNL
+341 CETEENKNNKSNLNL
-356 NDESKKA
+356 NDESKKS

-381 GNKIGFDKEVSN
+381 GDKIGFDKDVIK

-401 VYAMNDLILNGE
+401 VYAMNDLILNGK
-413 KSSINLNCGFYGINS
+413 KSSINLNDGFYGLNS
-428 NRSQDELTGKINNS
+428 NRTEDKLTGKINNS

-453 SGSSINIGQEAII
+453 NGSSINIGQEAII
-466 MGTAYINTTP
+466 MGTAYINTKP

-527 IKNAKGNIHLDG
+527 IKNAKGIIHLDG

-547 SIGATISNN
+547 SIGVIISNN

-587 IGSLINTKN
+587 IGSLTNTKN
-596 NENSEIEFPDQE
+596 NDNSEIEFPDKE
-608 VRKIVDIKESDGKL
+608 VRKIVDIKESDGNL

-638 LTIKDG
+638 LTIKYG

-653 INLGN
+653 INIGN

-670 IILDSKDKNLK
+670 VILDSKNKN

-687 IITAGNLDVKESNK
+687 IITADNLDVKESNK
-701 IDLVYDDNI
+701 IDLIYDDNI

-717 NYDYFKNL
+717 NYDSFKNL

-745 NTLNLVKTSNWEVN
+745 NTLNLVKTSNWKVK

>member
-1 MFYREK
+1 MFYSKK

-75 GNDAVAKEDASLS
+75 GNDAVAKEDTSLS
-88 AEEDLKLGGNKTEDG
+88 AEEDLKSGDNKTEDG

-136 VSKNEKVFLLQ
+136 VIKNEKVFLLEN
-147 HNKVK
+147 NKVK
-152 FNNNLIKMA
+152 FNNNLIKMDK
-161 EEDKNK
+161 EDKNK

-188 NGSILSGIL
+188 NGSSLSGIL
-197 NFKTISD
+197 NFKTIPD
-204 NDKKE
+204 DDKKE

-225 GDKNYKDVSLTFN
+225 GDKNYKNVSLTFN

-261 GLVVGENLNVGTGST
+261 GLVVGENLNIGTGST

-290 KEKKFTIGSMVNKK
+290 KEKKITIGSMVNKK

-341 CETEENKDNKSNLNL
+341 CETENNKSNLNL
-356 NDESKKA
+356 NDESKKS

-381 GNKIGFDKEVSN
+381 GDKIGFDKDVSK

-413 KSSINLNCGFYGINS
+413 KSSINLNEGFYGINS
-428 NRSQDELTGKINNS
+428 NRTEDKLTGKINNS

-453 SGSSINIGQEAII
+453 NGSSINIGQEAII
-466 MGTAYINTTP
+466 MGTAYINTKP

-527 IKNAKGNIHLDG
+527 IKNAKETTHLEG

-596 NENSEIEFPDQE
+596 NDNSEIEFPDQE
-608 VRKIVDIKESDGKL
+608 VRKIVDIKDSDGKL

-630 SKNDKGGT
+630 SKNDKGGN
-638 LTIKDG
+638 LTIKYG

-653 INLGN
+653 ISLGN

-670 IILDSKDKNLK
+670 VILDSKDRS

-687 IITAGNLDVKESNK
+687 IITAGNLDVKESKK
-701 IDLVYDDNI
+701 IDLVYDDNL

-717 NYDYFKNL
+717 NYDSFKNL

>member
-1 MFYREK
+1 MSYSKK
-7 RKGATLAYVIVV
+7 RKGATLAYVILV

-88 AEEDLKLGGNKTEDG
+88 AEEDLKSGGNKTEDG

-188 NGSILSGIL
+188 NGSSLSGSL

-204 NDKKE
+204 NDKNE

-304 EGDGVVING
+304 EGEGVVING

-341 CETEENKDNKSNLNL
+341 CETEENKNNKSNLNL

-381 GNKIGFDKEVSN
+381 GNKIGFDKDVSK

-413 KSSINLNCGFYGINS
+413 KSSINLNGGFYGINS

-453 SGSSINIGQEAII
+453 NGSSIKIGQEAII

-527 IKNAKGNIHLDG
+527 IKNAKGTIRLDG

-596 NENSEIEFPDQE
+596 NDNSEIEFPDKE

-638 LTIKDG
+638 LTIKYG
-644 KSTEVRDNE
+644 TSTEVRDNE

-670 IILDSKDKNLK
+670 VILDSKN

-687 IITAGNLDVKESNK
+687 IITAGNLDVKESK
-701 IDLVYDDNI
+701 KFDLVYDDNI

-717 NYDYFKNL
+717 NYDSFKNL

-745 NTLNLVKTSNWEVN
+745 NTLNLVKTSNWKVN

>member
-1 MFYREK
+1 MFCRKK

-88 AEEDLKLGGNKTEDG
+88 SEEDLKSGGNKTDDG

-136 VSKNEKVFLLQ
+136 VSKNEKVFLLEN
-147 HNKVK
+147 NKVK

-179 IDINNKKVS
+179 IDINNKKVT
-188 NGSILSGIL
+188 NGSGLSGIL
-197 NFKTISD
+197 NFKTTSD
-204 NDKKE
+204 KDKKE
-209 EISLRLD
+209 EVSLRLD

-225 GDKNYKDVSLTFN
+225 GNKNYKDVSLTFN

-261 GLVVGENLNVGTGST
+261 SLVVGENLNIGTGST
-276 LNVDGGIFVSANVV
+276 LNVEGGIFVSANVV
-290 KEKKFTIGSMVNKK
+290 KDKEDLTSGNMVNKK
-304 EGDGVVING
+304 DGDGVVING

-341 CETEENKDNKSNLNL
+341 CETENSENNKSNLNL
-356 NDESKKA
+356 NDESKKSN
-363 HSNLNNNLGVY
+363 SNLNNNLGVY

-381 GNKIGFDKEVSN
+381 GDKIGFDKDVSK

-413 KSSINLNCGFYGINS
+413 KSSINLNDGFYGLNS
-428 NRSQDELTGKINNS
+428 NRTEDKLTGKINNS

-453 SGSSINIGQEAII
+453 NGSSIKIGQEAII
-466 MGTAYINTTP
+466 MGTAYINTKP

-527 IKNAKGNIHLDG
+527 IKNAKGTIHLDG
-539 ISLPDNTT
+539 ISLPNNTT

-556 EVKLNNKNATL
+556 EVRQNNDNL
-567 DNITDI
+567 DKTAGVR
-573 SINQVEKYEKAINY
+573 INQVNQYEKAINY
-587 IGSLINTKN
+587 IGSLINTTN
-596 NENSEIEFPDQE
+596 NDNSEIEFPDKE
-608 VRKIVDIKESDGKL
+608 VRKIVNIKESDGKL

-630 SKNDKGGT
+630 SKNDKGGN
-638 LTIKDG
+638 LTIKYG
-644 KSTEVRDNE
+644 NSTDVTDNE

-670 IILDSKDKNLK
+670 VILDSKDKS

-687 IITAGNLDVKESNK
+687 IITADNLDVKESKK

-717 NYDYFKNL
+717 NYDSFKNL

-745 NTLNLVKTSNWEVN
+745 NTLNLVKTSNWKVN

>member
-1 MFYREK
+1 MFYSKK

-88 AEEDLKLGGNKTEDG
+88 AEEDLKSGGNKTEDG

-136 VSKNEKVFLLQ
+136 VIKNEKVFLLEN
-147 HNKVK
+147 NKVK
-152 FNNNLIKMA
+152 FNNNLIKMDK
-161 EEDKNK
+161 EDKNK

-188 NGSILSGIL
+188 NGSSLSGIL
-197 NFKTISD
+197 NFKTIPD
-204 NDKKE
+204 DDKKE

-225 GDKNYKDVSLTFN
+225 GDKNYKNVSLTFN

-261 GLVVGENLNVGTGST
+261 GLVVGENLNIGTGST

-290 KEKKFTIGSMVNKK
+290 KEKKITIGSMVNKK

-341 CETEENKDNKSNLNL
+341 CETENNKSNLNL
-356 NDESKKA
+356 NDESKKS

-374 TGNLGIN
+374 TGNIGIN
-381 GNKIGFDKEVSN
+381 GDKIGFDKDVSK
-393 GNIISNYP
+393 GNITSNYP
-401 VYAMNDLILNGE
+401 VYAMNDLILNGK
-413 KSSINLNCGFYGINS
+413 KSSINLNDGFYGLNS
-428 NRSQDELTGKINNS
+428 NRTEDKLTGKINNS

-453 SGSSINIGQEAII
+453 NGSSIKIGQEAII
-466 MGTAYINTTP
+466 MGTAYINTKP

-527 IKNAKGNIHLDG
+527 IKNAKETTHLEG

-596 NENSEIEFPDQE
+596 NDNSEIEFPDKE
-608 VRKIVDIKESDGKL
+608 VRKIVDIKDSDGKL

-630 SKNDKGGT
+630 SKNDKGGN
-638 LTIKDG
+638 LTIKYG
-644 KSTEVRDNE
+644 NSTDVTDNE
-653 INLGN
+653 ISLGN

-670 IILDSKDKNLK
+670 VILDSKDRS

-687 IITAGNLDVKESNK
+687 IITAGNLDVKESKK
-701 IDLVYDDNI
+701 IDLVYDDNL

-717 NYDYFKNL
+717 NYDSFKNL

>member
-1 MFYREK
+1 MFYSKK

-88 AEEDLKLGGNKTEDG
+88 SEEDLKSGGNKTDDG

-136 VSKNEKVFLLQ
+136 VSKNEKVFLLEN
-147 HNKVK
+147 NKVK

-188 NGSILSGIL
+188 NGSGLSGIL
-197 NFKTISD
+197 NFKTTSD
-204 NDKKE
+204 KDKKE
-209 EISLRLD
+209 EVSLRLD

-225 GDKNYKDVSLTFN
+225 GNKNYKDVSLTFN

-261 GLVVGENLNVGTGST
+261 GLVVGENLNIGTGST
-276 LNVDGGIFVSANVV
+276 LNVEGGIFVSANVV
-290 KEKKFTIGSMVNKK
+290 KDKEDLTSGNMVNKK
-304 EGDGVVING
+304 DGDGVVING

-341 CETEENKDNKSNLNL
+341 CETENSENNKSNLNL
-356 NDESKKA
+356 NDESKKSN
-363 HSNLNNNLGVY
+363 SNLNNNLGVY

-381 GNKIGFDKEVSN
+381 GDKIGFDKDVSK

-401 VYAMNDLILNGE
+401 VYAMNDLILNGK
-413 KSSINLNCGFYGINS
+413 KSSINLNDGFYGLNS
-428 NRSQDELTGKINNS
+428 NRTEDKLTGKINNS

-453 SGSSINIGQEAII
+453 NGSSIKIGQEAII
-466 MGTAYINTTP
+466 MGTAYINTKP

-510 LAKLDSVDEKAK
+510 LAKLNSVDEKAK

-527 IKNAKGNIHLDG
+527 IKNAKGTIHLDG
-539 ISLPDNTT
+539 ISLPNNTT

-556 EVKLNNKNATL
+556 EVRQNNDNL
-567 DNITDI
+567 DKTTGVR
-573 SINQVEKYEKAINY
+573 INQVNQYEKAINY
-587 IGSLINTKN
+587 IGSLINTTN
-596 NENSEIEFPDQE
+596 NDNSEIEFPDKE
-608 VRKIVDIKESDGKL
+608 VRKIVNIKESDGKL

-630 SKNDKGGT
+630 SKNDKGGN
-638 LTIKDG
+638 LTIKYG
-644 KSTEVRDNE
+644 NSTDVTDNE

-670 IILDSKDKNLK
+670 VILDSKDKS

-687 IITAGNLDVKESNK
+687 IITADNLDVKESKK

-717 NYDYFKNL
+717 NYNYFKNL

>member
-1 MFYREK
+1 MFYSKK

-88 AEEDLKLGGNKTEDG
+88 AEEDLKSGGNKTEDG

-188 NGSILSGIL
+188 NGSSLSGSL

-276 LNVDGGIFVSANVV
+276 LNVDGGIFVSANVI

-413 KSSINLNCGFYGINS
+413 KSSINLNGGFYGINS

-596 NENSEIEFPDQE
+596 NDNSEIEFPDKE

-670 IILDSKDKNLK
+670 VILDSKN

-687 IITAGNLDVKESNK
+687 IITAGNLDVKESK
-701 IDLVYDDNI
+701 KFDLVYDDNI

-717 NYDYFKNL
+717 NYDSFKNL

-745 NTLNLVKTSNWEVN
+745 NTLNLVKTSNWKVN

>member
-75 GNDAVAKEDASLS
+75 GNDAVAKEDTSLS
-88 AEEDLKLGGNKTEDG
+88 AEEDLKSGDNKTEDG

-136 VSKNEKVFLLQ
+136 VIKNEKVFLLEN
-147 HNKVK
+147 NKVK
-152 FNNNLIKMA
+152 FNNNLIKMDK
-161 EEDKNK
+161 EDKNK

-179 IDINNKKVS
+179 IDINNKKIS
-188 NGSILSGIL
+188 NGSSLSGIL

-341 CETEENKDNKSNLNL
+341 CETENNKSNLNL
-356 NDESKKA
+356 NDESKKS

-381 GNKIGFDKEVSN
+381 GDKIGFDKDVSK

-413 KSSINLNCGFYGINS
+413 KSSINLNEGFYGINS
-428 NRSQDELTGKINNS
+428 NRTEDKLTGKINNS

-466 MGTAYINTTP
+466 MGTAYINTKP

-527 IKNAKGNIHLDG
+527 IKNAKETTHLEG

-596 NENSEIEFPDQE
+596 NDNSEIEFPDKE
-608 VRKIVDIKESDGKL
+608 VRKIVDIKDSDGKL

-630 SKNDKGGT
+630 SENDKGGN
-638 LTIKDG
+638 LTIKYG
-644 KSTEVRDNE
+644 NSTDVTDNE
-653 INLGN
+653 ISLGN

-670 IILDSKDKNLK
+670 VILDSKDKS

-687 IITAGNLDVKESNK
+687 IITADNLDVKESKK
-701 IDLVYDDNI
+701 IDLVYDDNL

-717 NYDYFKNL
+717 NYDSFKNL